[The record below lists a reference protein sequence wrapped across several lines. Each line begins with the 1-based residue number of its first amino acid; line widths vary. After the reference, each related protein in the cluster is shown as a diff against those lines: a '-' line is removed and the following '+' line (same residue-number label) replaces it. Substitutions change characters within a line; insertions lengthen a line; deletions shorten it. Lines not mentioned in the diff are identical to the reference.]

1 MVLEGKSLTEVLL
14 LDLARCFAVLVEGLV
29 FTGPGLH
36 FLYTKLESFM
46 PSRSSTR
53 AALFHVAVDEFIFDP
68 MFVLLFFVLCG
79 SLEGKSFRGEVI
91 PQIKSEYWSA
101 LKGGWAVS
109 LLFLPLEFSTFRYLP
124 LEFRVLVVNLTDVA
138 WTAVVSFYSHLVR
151 EKKQAMTK
159 QQQGGGKSL
168 NLKAIPTMNVALA
181 SPPQTFSSTVA
192 SR

>member
-1 MVLEGKSLTEVLL
+1 MLEGKSLAEILP
-14 LDLARCFAVLVEGLV
+14 LDFIRCFAVLVEGLV

-36 FLYTKLESFM
+36 FLYTKLESLM

-68 MFVLLFFVLCG
+68 MFVALFFVLCG
-79 SLEGKSFRGEVI
+79 SLEGKKFRGEVI

-138 WTAVVSFYSHLVR
+138 WTAVVSFYSHLVH
-151 EKKQAMTK
+151 EKKQTGTK
-159 QQQGGGKSL
+159 KEGGEMS
-168 NLKAIPTMNVALA
+168 NLKALSVKHPAPT
-181 SPPQTFSSTVA
+181 
-192 SR
+192 